1 MTLGCPYNVET
12 YLITR
17 HRMAENKIHQLEDAR
32 EEARTH
38 LEMTVEPPRPSH
50 TKWYAL
56 GAFKGVKL

>member
-1 MTLGCPYNVET
+1 
-12 YLITR
+12 
-17 HRMAENKIHQLEDAR
+17 MAENKIHQLEDAR